1 MNSSPESSSLKLKTT
16 YLFIIILLTTI
27 VYFNSLKGSFQY
39 DDRNLLTKEWIKN
52 LDSYAKNVNL
62 SSFQNRPILLWTFAI
77 NNYLDGQNTYGFHLI
92 NLILHICVTILIF
105 FISIRLKYL
114 ITVSNIYIKKDTLNL
129 TKIINSHTL
138 LFSFAV
144 AIIFALHPLNT
155 DSVTYI
161 SSRSSILAVFF
172 YRSDGSS

>member
-27 VYFNSLKGSFQY
+27 VYFNSLKGSFQF
-39 DDRNLLTKEWIKN
+39 DDRNLLTKDWIEN
-52 LDSYAKNVNL
+52 LDSYAKNVSL

-77 NNYLDGQNTYGFHLI
+77 NNYLDSQSTYGFHLL

-114 ITVSNIYIKKDTLNL
+114 IPVSNNFTKKDTLNL
-129 TKIINSHTL
+129 IKIKNSHTL
-138 LFSFAV
+138 L
-144 AIIFALHPLNT
+144 L
-155 DSVTYI
+155 
-161 SSRSSILAVFF
+161 
-172 YRSDGSS
+172 

>member
-1 MNSSPESSSLKLKTT
+1 MNSSSESSSLKLKTT

-39 DDRNLLTKEWIKN
+39 DDRNLLTKDWITN

-77 NNYLDGQNTYGFHLI
+77 NNYLDSQNTYGFHLI
-92 NLILHICVTILIF
+92 NLIRHYMVTILIF

-114 ITVSNIYIKKDTLNL
+114 IPVSNHLIKKDTLNL
-129 TKIINSHTL
+129 
-138 LFSFAV
+138 
-144 AIIFALHPLNT
+144 
-155 DSVTYI
+155 
-161 SSRSSILAVFF
+161 
-172 YRSDGSS
+172 

>member
-1 MNSSPESSSLKLKTT
+1 MNSSPESSSLKFKTT

-39 DDRNLLTKEWIKN
+39 DDRNLLTKEWIAN

-62 SSFQNRPILLWTFAI
+62 SSFQNRPILLWTYAI
-77 NNYLDGQNTYGFHLI
+77 NNHLDGQNTYGFHLI

-114 ITVSNIYIKKDTLNL
+114 IPVSNYLIKKDYLNL
-129 TKIINSHTL
+129 IKVYPLVTLFVKSHSKT
-138 LFSFAV
+138 
-144 AIIFALHPLNT
+144 
-155 DSVTYI
+155 
-161 SSRSSILAVFF
+161 ILRFIV
-172 YRSDGSS
+172 Y